1 MIKFCDSTPS
11 EIRNISELYTL
22 AKSVKNILSNIDFDR
37 LKEYHNKNKKF
48 INTIFNNCETQV
60 NTTEHVKFKI
70 SNEAVQVVMIL
81 VPGSYNPIQLYNLK
95 FGEDRMESEYYK
107 EKYHKPIHTEL
118 LKLHSFLESAEK
130 QFIKEDHAKEFLIET
145 ELDKILLGE

>member
-81 VPGSYNPIQLYNLK
+81 VPGSYNPIQLYNPYRITK
-95 FGEDRMESEYYK
+95 
-107 EKYHKPIHTEL
+107 IT
-118 LKLHSFLESAEK
+118 
-130 QFIKEDHAKEFLIET
+130 FIS
-145 ELDKILLGE
+145 